1 MFLSILALIVP
12 LAIVKKGALD
22 AREVKRKKREER
34 EEGKGEASTRNN
46 NKGMNR
52 IEGDGDELREKVGRR

>member
-1 MFLSILALIVP
+1 M
-12 LAIVKKGALD
+12 
-22 AREVKRKKREER
+22 KRKKREGR
-34 EEGKGEASTRNN
+34 EEGKREASTRNN